1 MAAVT
6 GLGEPISPELVLVCP
21 ELRAGALGA
30 LPMPD
35 EERLDEAPT
44 PQLEP
49 LTAFSEIAPA
59 PRRMSLLSNLLA
71 YVAWQTLV
79 GVLLGVAVVATVAA
93 VVAVVAFVGR

>member
-21 ELRAGALGA
+21 ELRALAALA
-30 LPMPD
+30 MSD
-35 EERLDEAPT
+35 EQRFEGAPT

-49 LTAFSEIAPA
+49 LTALSEIAPA
-59 PRRMSLLSNLLA
+59 PRGMSLLRNLLA